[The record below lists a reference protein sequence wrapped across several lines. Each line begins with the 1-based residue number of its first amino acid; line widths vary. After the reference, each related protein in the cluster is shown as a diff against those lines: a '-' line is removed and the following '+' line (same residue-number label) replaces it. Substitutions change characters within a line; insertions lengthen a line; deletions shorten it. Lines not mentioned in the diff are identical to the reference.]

1 MSDEIVTRLINITG
15 KDNVRINEPMKN
27 HTTFKIG
34 GPAQYYVTPE
44 SVTQI
49 QEVVSLCRDM
59 NIPLHVIGNGSNILV
74 GDDGVDGVVLALFNT
89 FSDYEIKD
97 NVITAQAGMSL
108 IKLAVI
114 ALREGLTG
122 LEFASG
128 IPGSVGGAVYMNAG
142 AYDGQMKDVVTSVTV
157 LDEAGNIR
165 ILGRDELDM
174 GYRTSAVAKHN
185 MIVLQVIIELKAG
198 DKEQIKDRMNQL
210 SELRKQKQPLE
221 YPSAGSTF
229 KRPEGYFAGKLIADA
244 GLKGYSIGGAAVS
257 EKHAGFVVNMG
268 GATAKDVV
276 ELTDY
281 IKKRIIEQFGVTLE
295 LEIKKIGLEKG
306 DKGICRL

>member
-244 GLKGYSIGGAAVS
+244 GLKGYGIGGAAVS

-295 LEIKKIGLEKG
+295 LEIKKIGL
-306 DKGICRL
+306 

>member
-49 QEVVSLCRDM
+49 QEVVSLCKDK

-108 IKLAVI
+108 IKMAVI

-185 MIVLQVIIELKAG
+185 MIVLQVIIELKTG

-295 LEIKKIGLEKG
+295 LEIKKIGL
-306 DKGICRL
+306 

>member
-1 MSDEIVTRLINITG
+1 MDLQY
-15 KDNVRINEPMKN
+15 NVRINEPMKN

-49 QEVVSLCRDM
+49 QEVVSLCRNM

-174 GYRTSAVAKHN
+174 GYRTSAVAKNN
-185 MIVLQVIIELKAG
+185 MIVLQVVIELKSG
-198 DKEQIKDRMNQL
+198 DKEQIKARMNQL

-281 IKKRIIEQFGVTLE
+281 IKKRIMEQFGVTLE
-295 LEIKKIGLEKG
+295 LEVKRIGL
-306 DKGICRL
+306 

>member
-49 QEVVSLCRDM
+49 QEVVSLCKDK

-198 DKEQIKDRMNQL
+198 NKEQIKDRMNQL

-295 LEIKKIGLEKG
+295 LEIKKIGL
-306 DKGICRL
+306 

>member
-49 QEVVSLCRDM
+49 QEVVSLCKDK

-74 GDDGVDGVVLALFNT
+74 GDDGVNGVVLALFNT

-295 LEIKKIGLEKG
+295 LEIKKIGL
-306 DKGICRL
+306 

>member
-295 LEIKKIGLEKG
+295 LEIKKIGL
-306 DKGICRL
+306 

>member
-185 MIVLQVIIELKAG
+185 MIVLQVVIELKSG
-198 DKEQIKDRMNQL
+198 DKEQIKARMNQL

-281 IKKRIIEQFGVTLE
+281 IKKRIMEQFGVTLE
-295 LEIKKIGLEKG
+295 LEVKRIGL
-306 DKGICRL
+306 

>member
-49 QEVVSLCRDM
+49 QEVVSLCRDV

-122 LEFASG
+122 MEFASG

-185 MIVLQVIIELKAG
+185 MIVLQVIIELKTG

-295 LEIKKIGLEKG
+295 LEIKKIGL
-306 DKGICRL
+306 

>member
-49 QEVVSLCRDM
+49 QEVVSLCKDK

-165 ILGRDELDM
+165 ILSRDELDM
-174 GYRTSAVAKHN
+174 GYRTSTVAKHN

-295 LEIKKIGLEKG
+295 LEIKKIGL
-306 DKGICRL
+306 

>member
-49 QEVVSLCRDM
+49 QEVVSLCKDK

-108 IKLAVI
+108 IKLAVV

-174 GYRTSAVAKHN
+174 GYRTSAVAKNN
-185 MIVLQVIIELKAG
+185 MIVLQVVIELKSG
-198 DKEQIKDRMNQL
+198 DKEQIKARMNQL

-281 IKKRIIEQFGVTLE
+281 IKKRIMEQFGVTLE
-295 LEIKKIGLEKG
+295 LEVKRIGL
-306 DKGICRL
+306 

>member
-165 ILGRDELDM
+165 ILSRDELDM
-174 GYRTSAVAKHN
+174 GYRTSTVAKHN

-229 KRPEGYFAGKLIADA
+229 KRPEGHFAGKLIADA

-295 LEIKKIGLEKG
+295 LEIKKIGL
-306 DKGICRL
+306 

>member
-49 QEVVSLCRDM
+49 QEIVSLCKDK

-198 DKEQIKDRMNQL
+198 NKEQIKDRMNQL

-295 LEIKKIGLEKG
+295 LEIKKIGL
-306 DKGICRL
+306 

>member
-44 SVTQI
+44 SVNQI
-49 QEVVSLCRDM
+49 QEVVSLCRNI

-174 GYRTSAVAKHN
+174 GYRTSAVAKNN
-185 MIVLQVIIELKAG
+185 MIVLQVVIELKSG
-198 DKEQIKDRMNQL
+198 DKEQIKARMNQL

-281 IKKRIIEQFGVTLE
+281 IKKRIMEQFGVTLE
-295 LEIKKIGLEKG
+295 LEIKRIGL
-306 DKGICRL
+306 

>member
-49 QEVVSLCRDM
+49 QEVVSLCRNM

-74 GDDGVDGVVLALFNT
+74 GDDGADGVVLALFNT

-295 LEIKKIGLEKG
+295 LEIKKIGL
-306 DKGICRL
+306 

>member
-174 GYRTSAVAKHN
+174 GYRTSAVAKNN
-185 MIVLQVIIELKAG
+185 MIVLQVVIELKYG
-198 DKEQIKDRMNQL
+198 DKEQIKARMNQL

-244 GLKGYSIGGAAVS
+244 GLKGYGIGGAAVS

-281 IKKRIIEQFGVTLE
+281 IKKRIMEQFGVTLE
-295 LEIKKIGLEKG
+295 LEIKRIGL
-306 DKGICRL
+306 

>member
-49 QEVVSLCRDM
+49 QEVVSLCKDK

-174 GYRTSAVAKHN
+174 GYRTSAVAKNN

-198 DKEQIKDRMNQL
+198 NKEQIKDRMNQL

-295 LEIKKIGLEKG
+295 LEIKKIGL
-306 DKGICRL
+306 

>member
-49 QEVVSLCRDM
+49 QEVVSLCKDK

-174 GYRTSAVAKHN
+174 GYRTSTVAKHN
-185 MIVLQVIIELKAG
+185 MIVLQVVIELKYG

-295 LEIKKIGLEKG
+295 LEIKKIGL
-306 DKGICRL
+306 

>member
-122 LEFASG
+122 MEFASG

-281 IKKRIIEQFGVTLE
+281 IKKRIMEQFGVTLE
-295 LEIKKIGLEKG
+295 LEVKRIGL
-306 DKGICRL
+306 

>member
-165 ILGRDELDM
+165 ILGRNELDM

-198 DKEQIKDRMNQL
+198 DKEQIKDRMNRL

-295 LEIKKIGLEKG
+295 LEIKKIGL
-306 DKGICRL
+306 

>member
-49 QEVVSLCRDM
+49 QEVVSLCRNM

-185 MIVLQVIIELKAG
+185 MIVLQVIIELKTG

-281 IKKRIIEQFGVTLE
+281 IKKGIIEQFGVTLE
-295 LEIKKIGLEKG
+295 LEIKKIGL
-306 DKGICRL
+306 

>member
-44 SVTQI
+44 SVNQI
-49 QEVVSLCRDM
+49 QEVVSLCRNM

-295 LEIKKIGLEKG
+295 LEIKKIGL
-306 DKGICRL
+306 

>member
-49 QEVVSLCRDM
+49 QEVVSLCRNM

-174 GYRTSAVAKHN
+174 GYRTSAVAKHS
-185 MIVLQVIIELKAG
+185 MIVLQVIIELKTG

-257 EKHAGFVVNMG
+257 EKHAGFVVNIG

-295 LEIKKIGLEKG
+295 LEIKKIGL
-306 DKGICRL
+306 

>member
-44 SVTQI
+44 SGTQI

-108 IKLAVI
+108 IKLAVV

-185 MIVLQVIIELKAG
+185 MIVLQVIIELKTG

-295 LEIKKIGLEKG
+295 LEIKKIGL
-306 DKGICRL
+306 

>member
-174 GYRTSAVAKHN
+174 GYRTSTVAKHN

-198 DKEQIKDRMNQL
+198 DKDQIKDRMNQL

-295 LEIKKIGLEKG
+295 LEIKKIGL
-306 DKGICRL
+306 

>member
-49 QEVVSLCRDM
+49 QEVVSLCRDV

-122 LEFASG
+122 MEFASG

-198 DKEQIKDRMNQL
+198 DKEQIKDRMKQL
-210 SELRKQKQPLE
+210 TELRKQKQPLE

-229 KRPEGYFAGKLIADA
+229 KWPEGYFAGKLIADA

-295 LEIKKIGLEKG
+295 LEIKKVGL
-306 DKGICRL
+306 

>member
-157 LDEAGNIR
+157 LDEAGDIR

-174 GYRTSAVAKHN
+174 GYRTSTVAKHN

-295 LEIKKIGLEKG
+295 LEIKKIGL
-306 DKGICRL
+306 

>member
-257 EKHAGFVVNMG
+257 EKHAGFVVNMA

-295 LEIKKIGLEKG
+295 LEIKKIGL
-306 DKGICRL
+306 

>member
-49 QEVVSLCRDM
+49 QEVVSLCKDK

-174 GYRTSAVAKHN
+174 GYRTSAVAKNN
-185 MIVLQVIIELKAG
+185 MIVLQVVIELKSG
-198 DKEQIKDRMNQL
+198 DKEQIKARMNQL

-281 IKKRIIEQFGVTLE
+281 IKKRIMEQFGVTLE
-295 LEIKKIGLEKG
+295 LEVKRIGL
-306 DKGICRL
+306 

>member
-49 QEVVSLCRDM
+49 QEVVSLCRNM

-174 GYRTSAVAKHN
+174 GYRTSAVAKNN
-185 MIVLQVIIELKAG
+185 MIVLQVVIELKSG
-198 DKEQIKDRMNQL
+198 DKEQIKAQMNQL

-281 IKKRIIEQFGVTLE
+281 IKKRIMEQFGVTLE
-295 LEIKKIGLEKG
+295 LEVKRIGL
-306 DKGICRL
+306 

>member
-49 QEVVSLCRDM
+49 QEVVSLCKDK

-97 NVITAQAGMSL
+97 NMITAQAGMSL

-198 DKEQIKDRMNQL
+198 DKDQIKDRMNQL

-295 LEIKKIGLEKG
+295 LEIKKIGL
-306 DKGICRL
+306 

>member
-44 SVTQI
+44 SVNQI
-49 QEVVSLCRDM
+49 QEVVSLCRNM

-174 GYRTSAVAKHN
+174 GYRTSAVAKNN
-185 MIVLQVIIELKAG
+185 MIVLQVVIELKSG
-198 DKEQIKDRMNQL
+198 DKEQIKARMNQL

-281 IKKRIIEQFGVTLE
+281 IKKRIMEQFGVTLE
-295 LEIKKIGLEKG
+295 LEIKRIGL
-306 DKGICRL
+306 

>member
-44 SVTQI
+44 SVNQI
-49 QEVVSLCRDM
+49 QEVVSLCRNM

-174 GYRTSAVAKHN
+174 GYRTSAVAKNN
-185 MIVLQVIIELKAG
+185 MIVLQVVIELKSG
-198 DKEQIKDRMNQL
+198 DKEQIKARMNQL

-281 IKKRIIEQFGVTLE
+281 IKKRIMEQFGVTLE
-295 LEIKKIGLEKG
+295 LEVKRIGL
-306 DKGICRL
+306 

>member
-229 KRPEGYFAGKLIADA
+229 KRPEGHFAGKLIADA

-295 LEIKKIGLEKG
+295 LEIKKIGL
-306 DKGICRL
+306 

>member
-49 QEVVSLCRDM
+49 QEVVSLCKDK
-59 NIPLHVIGNGSNILV
+59 NISLHVIGNGSNILV

-295 LEIKKIGLEKG
+295 LEIKKIGL
-306 DKGICRL
+306 

>member
-44 SVTQI
+44 SVIQI
-49 QEVVSLCRDM
+49 QEVVSLCKDK

-165 ILGRDELDM
+165 ILSRDELDM

-295 LEIKKIGLEKG
+295 LEIKKIGL
-306 DKGICRL
+306 

>member
-174 GYRTSAVAKHN
+174 GYRTSAVAKNN
-185 MIVLQVIIELKAG
+185 MIVLQVVIELKSG
-198 DKEQIKDRMNQL
+198 DKEQIKARMNQL

-281 IKKRIIEQFGVTLE
+281 IKKRIMEQFRVTLE
-295 LEIKKIGLEKG
+295 LEVKRIGL
-306 DKGICRL
+306 

>member
-122 LEFASG
+122 MEFASG

-157 LDEAGNIR
+157 LDEAGDIR

-174 GYRTSAVAKHN
+174 GYRTSTVAKHN

-229 KRPEGYFAGKLIADA
+229 KRPEGCFAGKLIADA

-295 LEIKKIGLEKG
+295 LEIKKIGL
-306 DKGICRL
+306 

>member
-174 GYRTSAVAKHN
+174 GYRTSAVAKNN
-185 MIVLQVIIELKAG
+185 MIVLQVVIELKYG
-198 DKEQIKDRMNQL
+198 DKEQIKARMNQL

-281 IKKRIIEQFGVTLE
+281 IKKRIMEQFGVTLE
-295 LEIKKIGLEKG
+295 LEIKRIGL
-306 DKGICRL
+306 

>member
-198 DKEQIKDRMNQL
+198 DKEQIKDRMNRL

-295 LEIKKIGLEKG
+295 LEIKKIGL
-306 DKGICRL
+306 